1 MNLMGIGPVLAIVGA
16 ISAAIVIVLQLAFG
30 IGIYLTSSLMEIV
43 RVFGIVLI
51 ATGVY
56 FWLSS
61 ARLVLRAF
69 KAHRLETAGVFGLS
83 RNPLYAAFI
92 VFIIPGIGF
101 VTNNL
106 LILLISVAMFAAFK
120 MRIGKEEEFLEK
132 EFGDEFRQ
140 YAHDVSQLIPFLN
153 V

>member
-16 ISAAIVIVLQLAFG
+16 ISAVIVIVLQLAFG
-30 IGIYLTSSLMEIV
+30 IGIHLTSSLMEIV

-61 ARLVLRAF
+61 AMLVLRAF

-106 LILLISVAMFAAFK
+106 LILLISVAMFATFK

-132 EFGDEFRQ
+132 EFGDQFRQ
-140 YAHDVSQLIPFLN
+140 YVREVSQLIPFLN
-153 V
+153 A